1 MQDPSHVCYLHH
13 SSLDPGARDQTHIP
27 VMDTNQ
33 VHNPLSHSKDSPKI
47 TFLDDTDNA
56 NFSNAISMTF
66 NTFLTWYI
74 YTRHSVLNLLLGNRE
89 PQTLPFSQSNPASLQ
104 TATYWIQ
111 LFPIIHKNIKSLAN
125 MTNFQGSKAASMSYS
140 FYSAAFCLFHQ
151 FFKGSALFSVCSF
164 LYIYAT
170 FTKTTLTQNIQQY

>member
-1 MQDPSHVCYLHH
+1 MKYPGQGSQIQRKCKKYPVKVFPREPIILWFAKKDKINFFFFFLSSIGLHLRLIEVARLGVESELQLLAYTKATAMQDPSHVCYLHH

-89 PQTLPFSQSNPASLQ
+89 PQTLPFSQSNPASL
-104 TATYWIQ
+104 
-111 LFPIIHKNIKSLAN
+111 
-125 MTNFQGSKAASMSYS
+125 
-140 FYSAAFCLFHQ
+140 
-151 FFKGSALFSVCSF
+151 
-164 LYIYAT
+164 
-170 FTKTTLTQNIQQY
+170 